1 MKEVLTLSGVRQA
14 GLIRK
19 GEISAA
25 ELVRAHLERIA
36 EVNPRINAAVE
47 VLGDRALGEAQE
59 IDRRRAGGEPLG
71 PLAGVPFSVKD
82 SIEVAGTACTA
93 GTLGFRGN
101 APSTEDATLVA
112 RLRAAGA
119 IPLGAHQLAR
129 SAVCVRE
136 R

>member
-71 PLAGVPFSVKD
+71 RAGGRPL
-82 SIEVAGTACTA
+82 
-93 GTLGFRGN
+93 LG
-101 APSTEDATLVA
+101 
-112 RLRAAGA
+112 
-119 IPLGAHQLAR
+119 
-129 SAVCVRE
+129 
-136 R
+136 